1 MTGSFQSGY
10 LAELAVNGFSYHA
23 VLFSPYLALNAP
35 GGMYPQTLQSA
46 LLSPKAQEQPSA
58 DGASALPILPDES
71 GVLDPTID
79 AKAED
84 EARQTLNAPPQVDFV
99 PADLV
104 QSALPQ

>member
-46 LLSPKAQEQPSA
+46 LLSPKSQEQPSA

-71 GVLDPTID
+71 GVLDAPTD
-79 AKAED
+79 GKVEE
-84 EARQTLNAPPQVDFV
+84 EARQTLNAPAVDFV
-99 PADLV
+99 PADHV
-104 QSALPQ
+104 QSAVPE